1 VASIE
6 VREGRSGPSFRVTWR
21 LEDGRQQSKSFRSRA
36 EAKAFRSELEGARLR
51 GVVPDLSAGSISL
64 QAWSEEVLGMLF
76 LKPKTL
82 ENYRSLLRSRIL
94 PTFGHRRLS
103 TISRREIQAWVSAM
117 ALEVSAQRTRA
128 AYGLLAQLLDE
139 AVAHQRLLRNPA
151 RKVTLPRVM
160 ARDIR
165 PLTRE
170 ELFAVAEA
178 SGRYEP
184 LILWLGLMGTRWAET
199 VGLEWGQIRQDM
211 VTIDSSLSEVN
222 GQFHRVPTKTYAAR
236 RLPIPATVAQQLPER
251 SRGLVFQT
259 TFGNP
264 IRGAK
269 FRADVFVPAC
279 ERAGIEPIRIHD
291 LRHTCASLLVKGG
304 ANPKMVQQWM
314 GHQDIRMTLNTYT
327 HLYTSDLEV
336 LARQLDAA

>member
-1 VASIE
+1 VI
-6 VREGRSGPSFRVTWR
+6 
-21 LEDGRQQSKSFRSRA
+21 
-36 EAKAFRSELEGARLR
+36 
-51 GVVPDLSAGSISL
+51 PDLSAGAISL
-64 QAWSEEVLGMLF
+64 AEWSEDVLGMLF
-76 LKPKTL
+76 LKPKTR

-94 PTFGHRRLS
+94 PTFGHRKLS
-103 TISRREIQAWVSAM
+103 TISRREIQAWVSEM

-128 AYGLLAQLLDE
+128 AYGLLAQILDE

-170 ELFAVAEA
+170 ELVAVAEA

-199 VGLEWGQIRQDM
+199 VGLEWNKVQREM

-236 RLPIPATVAQQLPER
+236 RLPIPATVSERLPER
-251 SRGLVFQT
+251 SDGLVFQT

-264 IRGAK
+264 LRGAK

-279 ERAGIEPIRIHD
+279 ERAGVEPIRIHD

-314 GHQDIRMTLNTYT
+314 GHQDIRVTLNTYT
-327 HLYTSDLEV
+327 HLYASDLAV
-336 LARQLDAA
+336 LAQQLDVA